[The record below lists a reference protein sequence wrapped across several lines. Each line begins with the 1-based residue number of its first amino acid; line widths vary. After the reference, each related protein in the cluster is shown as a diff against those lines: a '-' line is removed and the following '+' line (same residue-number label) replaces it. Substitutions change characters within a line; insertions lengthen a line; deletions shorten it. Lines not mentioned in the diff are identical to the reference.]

1 MLVKRI
7 LVIVISLVVGAI
19 VTVGLVRFALGTTVA
34 EYGTLYF
41 VLTAFFLACALAI
54 WLDKFMGTDF
64 LPE

>member
-19 VTVGLVRFALGTTVA
+19 VTVGLVTFALGTTVA

-54 WLDKFMGTDF
+54 WLDKFMGTEF

>member
-7 LVIVISLVVGAI
+7 LVIVISLIIGAV
-19 VTVGLVRFALGTTVA
+19 VTVAMIELVLDTTVA

-41 VLTAFFLACALAI
+41 VLTAFFLGAAVGI
-54 WLDKFMGTDF
+54 WLDKFLGTEF

>member
-7 LVIVISLVVGAI
+7 AVIVISLIVGAAVATALI
-19 VTVGLVRFALGTTVA
+19 IFVLGTTIA

-41 VLTAFFLACALAI
+41 VLTSFFLAAAVGI
-54 WLDKFMGTDF
+54 WLDKFLGTEF

>member
-7 LVIVISLVVGAI
+7 LVIVVSLVVGAV
-19 VTVGLVRFALGTTVA
+19 VTVGLIEFVLDTTVA

-41 VLTAFFLACALAI
+41 ILTAFFLACAAAV
-54 WLDKFMGTDF
+54 WLDKFLGTEF

>member
-7 LVIVISLVVGAI
+7 LVIVVSLIVGAI

-41 VLTAFFLACALAI
+41 VLTAFFLGCALAI
-54 WLDKFMGTDF
+54 WLDKFLGTEF

>member
-7 LVIVISLVVGAI
+7 MVIVISLVVGAV
-19 VTVGLVRFALGTTVA
+19 VTVGILRFILGTTVA

-41 VLTAFFLACALAI
+41 ILTTFFLGCALGI
-54 WLDKFMGTDF
+54 WLDKFLETEF